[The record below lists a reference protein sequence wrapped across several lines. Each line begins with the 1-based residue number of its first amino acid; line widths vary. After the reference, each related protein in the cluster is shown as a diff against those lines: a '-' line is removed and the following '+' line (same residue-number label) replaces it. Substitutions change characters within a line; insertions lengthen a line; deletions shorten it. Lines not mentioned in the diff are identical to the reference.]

1 MAPQA
6 LEVTNEVD
14 VANIDDDALEA
25 AVERDADVLLTH
37 LAKNGGSK
45 AVDPYMLKR
54 HAENSKRL
62 NKGGDSDDDV
72 SPFLLFLHY
81 TTP

>member
-1 MAPQA
+1 MDS
-6 LEVTNEVD
+6 D
-14 VANIDDDALEA
+14 V
-25 AVERDADVLLTH
+25 DVLLTH

-54 HAENSKRL
+54 HAENSRRL
-62 NKGGDSDDDV
+62 NKGGDSDGDV
-72 SPFLLFLHY
+72 SLFLLFMHY

>member
-1 MAPQA
+1 MAPPA
-6 LEVTNEVD
+6 LGEENEVD
-14 VANIDDDALEA
+14 VANLDDEALEA
-25 AVERDADVLLTH
+25 AVGRDVDVLLTH

-62 NKGGDSDDDV
+62 NKGDGIDEDV
-72 SPFLLFLHY
+72 SPFLLFKY
-81 TTP
+81 